1 MEGRYRNISFSIA
14 QVNVILNACLE
25 WYRSTEVGVP
35 ARFLEVK
42 IRINF
47 QEETKVPR
55 IKNDLDRGKM
65 NKNKEAW
72 NHMGL

>member
-1 MEGRYRNISFSIA
+1 M
-14 QVNVILNACLE
+14 
-25 WYRSTEVGVP
+25 GVP

-65 NKNKEAW
+65 NKNKEA
-72 NHMGL
+72 